1 MDIGVGLDPTLGLD
15 LEQQFELSRESARL
29 GFQSIWTPEGTG
41 EDSYHMCLMRWAATC
56 DVIEGGIETGIAVS
70 PVMWRSPMAFAMT
83 GGTVSKMTNGKF
95 IMGIGAGGAYR
106 PDVRKSINLSLIHI

>member
-41 EDSYHMCLMRWAATC
+41 EDSYHCLLYTSDAA
-56 DVIEGGIETGIAVS
+56 DE
-70 PVMWRSPMAFAMT
+70 
-83 GGTVSKMTNGKF
+83 
-95 IMGIGAGGAYR
+95 
-106 PDVRKSINLSLIHI
+106 